1 MHREELFQPV
11 HAGGS
16 GDAAV
21 HVPVVGFD
29 QESPCIA
36 SLQSPGSHHP
46 LVTPLFPVVQTQYT
60 SIRPAGSPVNLYLLT
75 LYRDYM
81 NLSCQN
87 PAFVIVILWGIAIFT
102 TTFLFM
108 GSANLTS
115 GIAIQ
120 GVCMIGSAAYLRK
133 RGDTCRTR
141 KQEI

>member
-1 MHREELFQPV
+1 MRDVQEMRLLMAFMFLLSDLIKKVLVSYPV
-11 HAGGS
+11 SSPEVITAG
-16 GDAAV
+16 
-21 HVPVVGFD
+21 
-29 QESPCIA
+29 
-36 SLQSPGSHHP
+36 
-46 LVTPLFPVVQTQYT
+46 TPLFPVTHNT
-60 SIRPAGSPVNLYLLT
+60 LTRPAGPPVNLYLPP

-133 RGDTCRTR
+133 RDDTCRTQ